1 MQQQVAS
8 SNLISML
15 FFQTEDSEGHDGS
28 DSDENFSEN
37 DQSAKEAALTI
48 MNKAKNDQHRKR
60 KRTER
65 EEKSQ
70 PAKKHRST
78 HSSRNVRQEKQHS
91 SVATKVEKD
100 GSPKKDSSKQEEP
113 KKDSPAPAS
122 EVIWNDRNCDHDLD
136 DHAASNVH
144 TRKIKIAAN
153 LLLSCRMI
161 SQLENKNLHQDYAA
175 LVFSRKTNKEKM
187 FEFMVDMR
195 WTERIIQALQIIIQ
209 ENPVFFNKKNSPAST
224 QKS

>member
-1 MQQQVAS
+1 M
-8 SNLISML
+8 
-15 FFQTEDSEGHDGS
+15 
-28 DSDENFSEN
+28 
-37 DQSAKEAALTI
+37 
-48 MNKAKNDQHRKR
+48 
-60 KRTER
+60 
-65 EEKSQ
+65 
-70 PAKKHRST
+70 
-78 HSSRNVRQEKQHS
+78 
-91 SVATKVEKD
+91 EKD
-100 GSPKKDSSKQEEP
+100 GDRSSKKET
-113 KKDSPAPAS
+113 KKDSPAPTS
-122 EVIWNDRNCDHDLD
+122 EVMWNDRNCDHDLD

-153 LLLSCRMI
+153 LILSCRMI

-209 ENPVFFNKKNSPAST
+209 ENPVFFNKKTTPAVT